1 MVIAMGESAVG
12 GALDLEKWCHLLGL
26 QPLCFSKVF
35 FGFHKHPVMLKLHFL
50 LLMDIVKFNLN
61 SVTLPIWQRN
71 HFNCREGV
79 SRKL

>member
-12 GALDLEKWCHLLGL
+12 GALELEKWCHLLGL
-26 QPLCFSKVF
+26 QPLCFSEIF

-50 LLMDIVKFNLN
+50 LLMDIVKFNPN

-71 HFNCREGV
+71 HFNYRGSV
-79 SRKL
+79 SRIL